1 MAEITD
7 TTSVREEILHGRV
20 ENALALL
27 PSDDTDGN
35 GVMTYLTSGEASTN
49 ERDRR
54 TTRRRGGRHKCIM
67 DRWNHG

>member
-1 MAEITD
+1 MAGIAVTGK
-7 TTSVREEILHGRV
+7 VREEILHGRV
-20 ENALALL
+20 ENGLALL
-27 PSDDTDGN
+27 PFDNTDAS
-35 GVMTYLTSGEASTN
+35 GVMSYLDGGEVVTS